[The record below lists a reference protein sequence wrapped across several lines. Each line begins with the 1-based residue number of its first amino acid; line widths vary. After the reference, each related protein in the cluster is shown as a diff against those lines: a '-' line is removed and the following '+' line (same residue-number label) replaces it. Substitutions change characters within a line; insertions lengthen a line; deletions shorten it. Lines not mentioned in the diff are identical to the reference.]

1 MGLFKKAMM
10 TINSNYVFFMIMLLL
25 LVQLT
30 RFNFFSTSN
39 DKFEKIP
46 FDQLTYE
53 KEKFVVPILIFGPNN
68 QIQGF
73 RESLFIA
80 ETLGRKLI
88 LPPFFE
94 HYTSEHS
101 RGILSAD
108 AMLDISLLQ
117 NQFEVMLNIES
128 KNFAMARSNYL
139 WTFLNMITKIIE
151 IKA

>member
-80 ETLGRKLI
+80 ETLGRKVCKISII
-88 LPPFFE
+88 LHSVVLLVSVPPTRRE
-94 HYTSEHS
+94 
-101 RGILSAD
+101 RA
-108 AMLDISLLQ
+108 
-117 NQFEVMLNIES
+117 
-128 KNFAMARSNYL
+128 
-139 WTFLNMITKIIE
+139 TKIPRNDQRG
-151 IKA
+151 